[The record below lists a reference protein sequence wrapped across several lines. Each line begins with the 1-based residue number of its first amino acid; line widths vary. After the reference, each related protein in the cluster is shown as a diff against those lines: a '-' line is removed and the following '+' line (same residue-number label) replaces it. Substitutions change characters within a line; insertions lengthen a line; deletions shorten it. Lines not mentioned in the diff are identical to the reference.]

1 MLESLYW
8 LGGSVALLI
17 AYVIVSN
24 TLWLLFGSKVIQKL
38 PGVNIKGFRGTLK
51 IALMLFLSATGFLFW
66 ISKYLIMLI
75 FLKSP
80 KPKLSSEISQKIKW
94 GARITKNKL

>member
-38 PGVNIKGFRGTLK
+38 PGVDIKGFRGTLK

-66 ISKYLIMLI
+66 ISKYFVMLI
-75 FLKSP
+75 LLKNP
-80 KPKLSSEISQKIKW
+80 KPKLSNEISQKIKW

>member
-17 AYVIVSN
+17 AYVFVSN
-24 TLWLLFGSKVIQKL
+24 ALWLLFGSKVIQKL

-66 ISKYLIMLI
+66 ISKYFVMLI
-75 FLKSP
+75 LLKNP
-80 KPKLSSEISQKIKW
+80 KPKLSNEISQKIKW

>member
-8 LGGSVALLI
+8 LGGSVVLLI

-51 IALMLFLSATGFLFW
+51 IALMLFLSAIGFLFW
-66 ISKYLIMLI
+66 ISKYLIMLML
-75 FLKSP
+75 LKNP
-80 KPKLSSEISQKIKW
+80 KPKLSNEISQKIKW
-94 GARITKNKL
+94 GARITNNKL

>member
-66 ISKYLIMLI
+66 ISKYLITLI
-75 FLKSP
+75 LLKNP
-80 KPKLSSEISQKIKW
+80 KPKLSNEISQKIKW

>member
-66 ISKYLIMLI
+66 ISKYFVMLI
-75 FLKSP
+75 LLKNP
-80 KPKLSSEISQKIKW
+80 KPKLSNEISQKIKW